1 MLFELHILFNFLF
14 DNDTV
19 IMSFIGKYDIIISS
33 KFSFILFNF
42 IFCNINL

>member
-19 IMSFIGKYDIIISS
+19 IMSFVVKYYIIILI
-33 KFSFILFNF
+33 KF
-42 IFCNINL
+42 